1 VSEQVRMRAAVLREP
16 GQPLEVTEV
25 LLDPPGPGEVRVRLA
40 AAGVCHSD
48 LHLAEGRLGSG
59 RWPMVPGHEGAG
71 VVEELGEGVTE
82 LAVGDRVGFSF
93 MPACGSCE
101 QCRAG
106 RFTFCHPGSEASFR
120 GTMMDGTRRLH
131 LPDGTELQHGLLV
144 ATFAELNVVPA
155 GVCVRMPDDLPL
167 WQAALVG
174 CAVVTGFGA
183 VRNVARVRLGERVC
197 VIGCG
202 GVGLQVIAAARL
214 SGAGVVVAVDREEAK
229 LERALRQGATH
240 GVVAS
245 GDDTHRRVMEAAG
258 GGVDHAI
265 EVVGRP
271 ETIRLAWDVL
281 RPGATAVI
289 VGLAGRGVEAS
300 VPAIEFLSD
309 KGLKGCFYGSG
320 MPTVDIAQ
328 LAGLAA
334 QGRIDLAGTVS
345 HVTTLDGIEESFARL
360 RRGEGAR
367 SIAIM
372 DARLAGRAPD

>member
-1 VSEQVRMRAAVLREP
+1 MQAAVLHEH
-16 GQPLEVTEV
+16 GKPLDVTEV
-25 LLDPPGPGEVRVRLA
+25 LLDAPGPGEVRVRLA

-48 LHLAEGRLGSG
+48 LHIAEGRLGAG
-59 RWPMVPGHEGAG
+59 RAPIVLGHEGAG

-82 LAVGDRVGFSF
+82 VAVGDRVGFSF
-93 MPACGSCE
+93 LPACGSCE

-106 RFTFCHPGSEASFR
+106 RYTFCGPGSDAAYR
-120 GTMMDGTRRLH
+120 GTMMDGTRRLR
-131 LPDGTELQHGLLV
+131 LPGGSELQHGLLL
-144 ATFAELNVVPA
+144 AAFAERNVVPA
-155 GVCVRMPDDLPL
+155 SVCVRMPNDLPL

-183 VRNVARVRLGERVC
+183 VRNVARVRLGDRVC

-240 GVVAS
+240 GIVAS
-245 GDDTHRRVMEAAG
+245 GDDTHRRVMKAAG

-281 RPGATAVI
+281 RPGATAVV
-289 VGLAGRGVEAS
+289 VGLAGHGVEAS

-320 MPTVDIAQ
+320 RPTVDIAQ

-345 HVTTLDGIEESFARL
+345 HVTTLDGIEEAFERM

-367 SIAIM
+367 TVAIL
-372 DARLAGRAPD
+372 DAGLAGRSAD

>member
-1 VSEQVRMRAAVLREP
+1 
-16 GQPLEVTEV
+16 
-25 LLDPPGPGEVRVRLA
+25 
-40 AAGVCHSD
+40 
-48 LHLAEGRLGSG
+48 
-59 RWPMVPGHEGAG
+59 
-71 VVEELGEGVTE
+71 
-82 LAVGDRVGFSF
+82 
-93 MPACGSCE
+93 MPAS
-101 QCRAG
+101 
-106 RFTFCHPGSEASFR
+106 
-120 GTMMDGTRRLH
+120 
-131 LPDGTELQHGLLV
+131 
-144 ATFAELNVVPA
+144 
-155 GVCVRMPDDLPL
+155 VCVRMPNDLPL

-183 VRNVARVRLGERVC
+183 VRNVARVRLGDRVC

-214 SGAGVVVAVDREEAK
+214 SVPASWWRSTARRQSSSAPCVRERRTGSSP
-229 LERALRQGATH
+229 RAT
-240 GVVAS
+240 
-245 GDDTHRRVMEAAG
+245 THRRVMKAAG

-281 RPGATAVI
+281 RPGATAVV
-289 VGLAGRGVEAS
+289 VGLAGHGVEAS

-320 MPTVDIAQ
+320 RPTVDIAQ

-345 HVTTLDGIEESFARL
+345 HVTTLDGIEEAFERM

-367 SIAIM
+367 TVAIL
-372 DARLAGRAPD
+372 DAGLAGRSAD